1 MLADTK
7 TPDRGLT
14 SREIHQDTN
23 GSVKTASSSSSSSS
37 SRPRPCS
44 TFGGTTPADSRTM
57 LTSSCS
63 SPSPKPPPQ
72 ESKAKALSKHRSVC
86 ARSAASEILTR
97 RRSSLLLPGRDNPWP
112 EVFVKGVSLD
122 SLHTVYSARRIGGKE
137 HKIKLILYRTYPMYI
152 FSAHHSPL
160 KRFPTQSSTEI
171 ASSRT
176 EHANLVVN
184 ALSGSYQSVEGMQ
197 MALIRAVSAVEGQE
211 ISCRTR
217 LEIKGDPICRYLKQP
232 QVLQVP
238 RMSIA

>member
-7 TPDRGLT
+7 SPDRGLT

-37 SRPRPCS
+37 SRPRPRPCS
-44 TFGGTTPADSRTM
+44 TLGGTTM

-97 RRSSLLLPGRDNPWP
+97 RRSSLLLPGRGNPCP

-184 ALSGSYQSVEGMQ
+184 ALSGSYQSAEGMQ